1 MHLLHDPASWL
12 AGKTLC
18 GAKGTATYVAYDPG
32 RPLEEP
38 VEAQL
43 PDGVCQ
49 MCAGRWVSGWDM
61 EAETDA
67 DAAKRAE
74 ISHAIHRLEKDLGTT
89 GIEGKPGSWS
99 GMAFLRALATILQ
112 VSLWALRLEK
122 DLTIRLDCQH
132 IPLEQQDRVKSTL
145 DGFET
150 ALQQA
155 VFDYQAEQRRE
166 LMEELDFQ
174 MAVRDPSLGVTSVT
188 ATEVRHG

>member
-18 GAKGTATYVAYDPG
+18 RAKGAATYVAYDNT
-32 RPLEEP
+32 RPVNEP
-38 VEAQL
+38 MEAQL
-43 PDGVCQ
+43 PEDVCP

-89 GIEGKPGSWS
+89 GIDGKPGSWS
-99 GMAFLRALATILQ
+99 GMAFLRQLASILQ

-122 DLTIRLDCQH
+122 DLTFRLDCQH
-132 IPLEQQDRVKSTL
+132 IPLEIYKISRGHQYLRN
-145 DGFET
+145 
-150 ALQQA
+150 QA
-155 VFDYQAEQRRE
+155 YW
-166 LMEELDFQ
+166 L
-174 MAVRDPSLGVTSVT
+174 
-188 ATEVRHG
+188 

>member
-1 MHLLHDPASWL
+1 MQHLTYDPASWL

-18 GAKGTATYVAYDPG
+18 GADSAGAIYVAYDPG
-32 RPLEEP
+32 RPVNEP
-38 VEAQL
+38 TEAQL
-43 PDGVCQ
+43 PEGVCP
-49 MCAGRWVSGWDM
+49 MCAGRWASGWDM
-61 EAETDA
+61 DEETDA

-89 GIEGKPGSWS
+89 GIVGKPGSWS
-99 GMAFLRALATILQ
+99 GMAFLRQLASILE

-122 DLTIRLDCQH
+122 DLTIRLDCKH
-132 IPLEQQDRVKSTL
+132 IPLPQQDRVKSTI

-166 LMEELDFQ
+166 LMEEMDFQ
-174 MAVRDPSLGVTSVT
+174 MAVRDQNLGVS
-188 ATEVRHG
+188 HG